1 MVAELRF
8 RADLVNGCDDARPS
22 CRRPRRGTR
31 ILLGAGIEL
40 HLGSNPVNTWH
51 HRKRLK
57 IISERS
63 EALVTAVMFV
73 RFLELRWFS
82 CSDGSL
88 AERTPDNVA

>member
-1 MVAELRF
+1 M
-8 RADLVNGCDDARPS
+8 
-22 CRRPRRGTR
+22 
-31 ILLGAGIEL
+31 
-40 HLGSNPVNTWH
+40 NTWH

-88 AERTPDNVA
+88 AEEPTFGPERSPRPFLIA